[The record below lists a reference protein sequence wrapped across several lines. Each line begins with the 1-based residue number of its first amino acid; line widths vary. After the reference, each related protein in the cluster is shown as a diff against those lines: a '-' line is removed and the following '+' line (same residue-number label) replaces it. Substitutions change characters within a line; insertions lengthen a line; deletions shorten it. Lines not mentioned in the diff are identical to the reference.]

1 MGGGKT
7 EMKTT
12 DFTADELR
20 LIITCI
26 DAEWLRCEEH
36 GYKKRLPA
44 LEALNLKTSALLK
57 EAKEDEK

>member
-1 MGGGKT
+1 
-7 EMKTT
+7 MKTT

-26 DAEWLRCEEH
+26 DTEWLRCEEH